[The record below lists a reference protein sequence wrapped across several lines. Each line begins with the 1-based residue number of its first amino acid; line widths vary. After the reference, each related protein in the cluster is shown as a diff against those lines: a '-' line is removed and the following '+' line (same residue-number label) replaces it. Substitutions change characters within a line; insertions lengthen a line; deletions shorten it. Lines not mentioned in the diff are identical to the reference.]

1 MKHSLIILI
10 SILLLSSPVIG
21 TSHKGETLYMWGE
34 CCDWVWEGFG
44 DKETHSVYKGDVRN
58 GVPHGLGVLI
68 STNGWK
74 YFGSWKNGKQ
84 HGQGTFIGGDKW
96 YHIGGKS
103 VGEWKDGNFWNGTE
117 YDKKG
122 NITYKIVNGEWIE
135 P

>member
-84 HGQGTFIGGDKW
+84 HGQGTYTSQDGTK
-96 YHIGGKS
+96 GK
-103 VGEWKDGNFWNGTE
+103 GKFKDNTPWNISLYGKYGNFTGK
-117 YDKKG
+117 Y
-122 NITYKIVNGEWIE
+122 VNGVKQK
-135 P
+135 